1 MEQSTRHTGLFVMD
15 MQTAI
20 LRNLPETSNLINKV
34 AGAIALARVNKIPVI
49 FITVG
54 FRPGAPEI
62 NSNNKGLRASRE
74 RFISGNME
82 EFVKIEPA
90 VAPADGEIVIC
101 KRRVSAF
108 SGSDLEVILRSLGI
122 QHMVLSGIA
131 TSGVVLST
139 VREAA
144 DKDYRL
150 TVLSDA
156 CADADPEVHQ
166 VLTTKIF
173 PRQAD
178 VMTVEAWRKL
188 VESV

>member
-1 MEQSTRHTGLFVMD
+1 MEWIKMNTALFVMD

-20 LRNLPETSNLINKV
+20 LRNLPENSKVISKV
-34 AGAIALARVNKIPVI
+34 AEAIDLARVNNIPVVYV
-49 FITVG
+49 TVG
-54 FRPGAPEI
+54 FRPGSPEI
-62 NSNNKGLRASRE
+62 NKNNKGFAASKE
-74 RFISGNME
+74 RFAAVNAE

-90 VAPADGEIVIC
+90 LAPAEGEIIIC
-101 KRRVSAF
+101 KRRISAF
-108 SGSDLEVILRSLGI
+108 SGSDLEIILRSLGI
-122 QHMVLSGIA
+122 QHMVLCGVA

-144 DKDYRL
+144 DKDYKL

-156 CADADPEVHQ
+156 CADADAEVHH

-178 VMTVEAWRKL
+178 VMTVEAWGEMMKSL
-188 VESV
+188 

>member
-1 MEQSTRHTGLFVMD
+1 MEEYSRNTGLFVMD

-20 LRNLPETSNLINKV
+20 LRNLSDTAALINKV
-34 AGAIALARVNKIPVI
+34 SNAIDLARVKRIPVI
-49 FITVG
+49 YIAVG

-62 NSNNKGLRASRE
+62 NSNNKGFNANKE
-74 RFISGNME
+74 RFASIDMA
-82 EFVKIEPA
+82 EFVKIDPA
-90 VAPADGEIVIC
+90 LAPQEGEITII
-101 KRRVSAF
+101 KRRISAF

-122 QHMVLSGIA
+122 QHMILCGIA

-156 CADADPEVHQ
+156 CADADSEVHQ
-166 VLTTKIF
+166 ALITKIF

-178 VMTVEAWRKL
+178 VITVEEWSQRVLSA
-188 VESV
+188 